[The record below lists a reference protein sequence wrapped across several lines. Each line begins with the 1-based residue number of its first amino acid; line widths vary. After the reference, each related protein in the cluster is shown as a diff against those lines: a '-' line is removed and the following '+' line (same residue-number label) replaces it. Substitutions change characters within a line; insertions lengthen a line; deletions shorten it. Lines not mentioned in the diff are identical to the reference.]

1 MGCVQREKCLSAGSV
16 HAGEVP
22 GLARLLFI
30 WPLSS
35 HREPRSHKGRNCAG
49 ILSRFRICDTKK
61 ISL

>member
-30 WPLSS
+30 WPLS
-35 HREPRSHKGRNCAG
+35 RS
-49 ILSRFRICDTKK
+49 
-61 ISL
+61 